1 LDSFPRF
8 FPNRQH
14 FGGVAVSSMKMA
26 TMDPWA
32 QDEARI
38 AAAQAGDTAAL
49 EALLTAAW
57 PHAYRIALSVLRT
70 PAAAEDAAQE
80 ACARVVLAIGQVRS
94 REAFG
99 VWFYRLVV
107 REALAIERRTRRHEP
122 LDPRTL
128 GSASPLTDALV
139 RIDVLRALGELAP
152 AQRAVIALHYYADL
166 NSREIAAI
174 LRIPDGT
181 VRYHLTCARRRLEVL
196 LASHQPRPL
205 AEVLFDAG

>member
-1 LDSFPRF
+1 
-8 FPNRQH
+8 
-14 FGGVAVSSMKMA
+14 MKMA

-32 QDEARI
+32 RDGARI

-49 EALLTAAW
+49 EALLAAAW
-57 PHAYRIALSVLRT
+57 PHAYRIALSILRVPT
-70 PAAAEDAAQE
+70 AAEDAAQE
-80 ACARVVLAIGQVRS
+80 ACARVVLAIGQLRS

-107 REALAIERRTRRHEP
+107 REALAIERRARRHEP

-128 GSASPLTDALV
+128 ASASPLTDALV
-139 RIDVLRALGELAP
+139 RIDVLRALGELP
-152 AQRAVIALHYYADL
+152 ACERAVIALHYYADL

-174 LRIPDGT
+174 VGMPDGT
-181 VRYHLTCARRRLEVL
+181 VRYHLARARRRLEAL
-196 LASHQPRPL
+196 LASHRPRPL